1 MLYSDIIAR
10 NYLEYEPISTVEN
23 DKYTVTS
30 YMEDLSTFEEFIAI
44 IRERMLYTKGEL
56 FDLNENEIYLSL
68 GVELSDP
75 DGNPFY
81 MDFFMDKEK
90 GLMKLLIE
98 NSPVMTVQFKADTLI
113 GKAHYDKVLSTIS
126 AFIESHNKLVEEIRE
141 GIHTHLNRIL
151 E

>member
-1 MLYSDIIAR
+1 M
-10 NYLEYEPISTVEN
+10 EYEPISTVEN
-23 DKYTVTS
+23 DKHIVTS

-56 FDLNENEIYLSL
+56 FDLDENEIRLSL
-68 GVELSDP
+68 GIEFSDS

-90 GLMKLLIE
+90 GIMKLLIE
-98 NSPVMTVQFKADTLI
+98 NSPVMTIQFKSDTLI
-113 GKAHYDKVLSTIS
+113 GKANYDKMLITIN
-126 AFIESHNKLVEEIRE
+126 AFIESHNRLVEKVRE
-141 GIHTHLNRIL
+141 SINTHMNRIL

>member
-1 MLYSDIIAR
+1 M
-10 NYLEYEPISTVEN
+10 EYEPISTVEN

-56 FDLNENEIYLSL
+56 FDLDENEIRLSL
-68 GVELSDP
+68 GIEFSDS

-98 NSPVMTVQFKADTLI
+98 NSPVMTVQFKTGTLI
-113 GKAHYDKVLSTIS
+113 GKAYYDKVLSTLN
-126 AFIESHNKLVEEIRE
+126 AFIESHNRLIEEIRE
-141 GIHTHLNRIL
+141 GIHVHLNKIL
-151 E
+151 D

>member
-56 FDLNENEIYLSL
+56 FDLDENEIRISL
-68 GVELSDP
+68 GL
-75 DGNPFY
+75 
-81 MDFFMDKEK
+81 
-90 GLMKLLIE
+90 
-98 NSPVMTVQFKADTLI
+98 
-113 GKAHYDKVLSTIS
+113 
-126 AFIESHNKLVEEIRE
+126 
-141 GIHTHLNRIL
+141 
-151 E
+151 

>member
-23 DKYTVTS
+23 DKYTVIS

-56 FDLNENEIYLSL
+56 FDLDENEIRLSL
-68 GVELSDP
+68 GIEFSDS

-98 NSPVMTVQFKADTLI
+98 NSPIMTVQFKTDTLV
-113 GKAHYDKVLSTIS
+113 GKAYYDKVLSTLN

-141 GIHTHLNRIL
+141 GIHTHLNKIL
-151 E
+151 D

>member
-10 NYLEYEPISTVEN
+10 NYLEYEPIFTVEN

-56 FDLNENEIYLSL
+56 FDLDENEIRLSL
-68 GVELSDP
+68 GIEFSDS

-90 GLMKLLIE
+90 GIMKLLIE
-98 NSPVMTVQFKADTLI
+98 NSPIMIVQFKTDTLI
-113 GKAHYDKVLSTIS
+113 GKAYYDKVLSTLN
-126 AFIESHNKLVEEIRE
+126 AFIKSHNKLVEEIRE
-141 GIHTHLNRIL
+141 GINTHLNKIL
-151 E
+151 D

>member
-1 MLYSDIIAR
+1 M
-10 NYLEYEPISTVEN
+10 EYEPISTVEN

-56 FDLNENEIYLSL
+56 FDLDENEIRLSL
-68 GVELSDP
+68 GIEFGDS

-98 NSPVMTVQFKADTLI
+98 NAPVMTVQFKTDTLI
-113 GKAHYDKVLSTIS
+113 GKAYYDKVLSTLN

-141 GIHTHLNRIL
+141 GIHTHLNKIL
-151 E
+151 D

>member
-1 MLYSDIIAR
+1 M
-10 NYLEYEPISTVEN
+10 EYEPISTVEN

-56 FDLNENEIYLSL
+56 FDLDENEIRLSL
-68 GVELSDP
+68 GIEFSDS

-90 GLMKLLIE
+90 GIMKLLIE
-98 NSPVMTVQFKADTLI
+98 NSPVMTVQFKTDTLI
-113 GKAHYDKVLSTIS
+113 GKAYYDKVLSTLN

-141 GIHTHLNRIL
+141 GIHAHLNKIL
-151 E
+151 D